1 MKTAVV
7 LFNLGGPDRP
17 EAVRGFLK
25 NLFSDPAILRVPWPI
40 RPLLASFIAAR
51 RAPTAAEIYR
61 EIGGRS
67 PILPETEK
75 QAAALTAAVGD
86 SETRV
91 FIAMRYW
98 HPFSEETVRAVRDW
112 GAEKVLLV
120 PLYPQFSTTTTQ
132 SSLDAWHRA
141 ARQNGLQVPTRSVCC
156 YPTLDGFVNGYAALL
171 KDALSKVPAGPTR
184 VLFSAHGLPERIVD
198 AGDPYVWQVEQG
210 AAAIAAAAGLAEGS
224 WQVTFQSRVGPL
236 KWVGPATDDE
246 IKRAGSEGVGLV
258 VLPIAFVSEHS
269 ETLVELDIEYRKLAD
284 ESGVPSYVRV
294 PALGVEAAF
303 IAGLCEV
310 VAALRARGDA
320 PLCSHGGGRICPAGH
335 AGCPATAA
343 VAVA

>member
-51 RAPTAAEIYR
+51 RAPTAVEIYK

-75 QAAALTAAVGD
+75 QAAALAAALD
-86 SETRV
+86 DPEMRV
-91 FIAMRYW
+91 FVAMRYW
-98 HPFSEETVRAVRDW
+98 HPFSEETVREVRDW
-112 GAEKVLLV
+112 GAQRVLLV

-141 ARQNGLQVPTRSVCC
+141 ARRNGLEVPTRSVCC
-156 YPTLDGFVNGYAALL
+156 YPTLGGFVDGYAALL
-171 KDALSKVPAGPTR
+171 KEALANRSELPTR
-184 VLFSAHGLPERIVD
+184 VLFSAHGLPERIVE

-210 AAAIAAAAGLAEGS
+210 AAAIAAAAGLGANT
-224 WQVTFQSRVGPL
+224 WRVTFQSRVGPL

-246 IKRAGSEGVGLV
+246 IKRAGAEGVGLV
-258 VLPIAFVSEHS
+258 VVPLAFVSEHS

-284 ESGVPSYVRV
+284 ASGVPAYVRV
-294 PALGVEAAF
+294 PALGIQQAF
-303 IAGLCEV
+303 IEGLREV
-310 VAALRARGDA
+310 VAAIGARDEA
-320 PLCSHGGGRICPAGH
+320 RLCSHGGGRLCPNGY
-335 AGCPATAA
+335 AGCPVQRVAA
-343 VAVA
+343 